1 MKYKELKAVA
11 HYLQKFRT
19 IHDIARVDDNVIRIV
34 FDKNEEIFFDLNRS
48 KNLIYKRDDFTKS
61 KFYNAP
67 FDKVLAKRCK
77 KSKIEKIEIDQ
88 NDKIIRIYC
97 NKRGS
102 YKEEKAILQLEFT
115 GRHAN
120 AIILDP
126 NSVVLEALH
135 HDFHRDLRPGKKLF
149 ALTPPAQLDKT
160 PLHIE
165 DMDVFLLGIYK
176 NELQKRLSVLKS
188 SKLLQLNKQ
197 IQRLQERLKSLE
209 KEENLLQEAQQE
221 EKKAQIVLANL
232 HKIKPYQKEFVG
244 EDFEGNR
251 VQFALPKDAKSVAM
265 MSDLFFN
272 RAKKL
277 RQKAKNIHI
286 QRENLL
292 EKITFL
298 QNKKNI
304 IEQAKRAED
313 IEILFPKSLKLD
325 RKRDKN
331 YEKYSIAGFEIYI
344 GKNKKGNI
352 ELLKKAKASDIWM
365 HLKDLPSAHI
375 IIATAKQHLPQEVL
389 QEAAKLCA
397 KFSVKNPGKYLVDYT
412 QRRNVKPKEGANV
425 EYVKY
430 KTIPVTI
437 E

>member
-1 MKYKELKAVA
+1 MKYKELRAITK
-11 HYLQKFRT
+11 YLQKFRT
-19 IHDIARVDDNVIRIV
+19 IHDIARVDDNVIRIA
-34 FDKNEEIFFDLNRS
+34 FDKNEDIFFDLNRS

-77 KSKIEKIEIDQ
+77 KSSIEKIEIDE
-88 NDKIIRIYC
+88 NDKIIRIFC
-97 NKRGS
+97 TKSGS

-120 AIILDP
+120 AIILDKD
-126 NSVVLEALH
+126 NIVLEALH
-135 HDFHRDLRPGKKLF
+135 HDFHRDLKPGKKLF
-149 ALTPPAQLDKT
+149 ALTPPAKLDKSS
-160 PLHIE
+160 LHIE
-165 DMDVFLLGIYK
+165 DMDAFLLGIYK
-176 NELQKRLSVLKS
+176 KELQKRLSVLKS

-197 IQRLQERLKSLE
+197 IQRLQERLENLE
-209 KEENLLQEAQQE
+209 REEDLLQEAEEQ
-221 EKKAQIVLANL
+221 EKKGQIVLANM

-244 EDFEGNR
+244 EDFAGNR
-251 VQFALPKDAKSVAM
+251 VRFALPKDAKSVAM
-265 MSDLFFN
+265 MGDLFFN
-272 RAKKL
+272 KAKKF

-292 EKITFL
+292 EKIAFL
-298 QNKKNI
+298 QNKKKI
-304 IEQAKRAED
+304 IEQAKRVED

-331 YEKYSIAGFEIYI
+331 YEKYSIAGYDVYI

-375 IIATAKQHLPQEVL
+375 IIATAKQQIPQEIL
-389 QEAAKLCA
+389 QQAAKLCA